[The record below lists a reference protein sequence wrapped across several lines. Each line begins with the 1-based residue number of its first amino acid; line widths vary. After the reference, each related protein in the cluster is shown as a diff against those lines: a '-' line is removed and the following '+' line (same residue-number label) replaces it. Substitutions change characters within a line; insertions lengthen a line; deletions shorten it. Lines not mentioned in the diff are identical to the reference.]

1 MMSESKPNTTLGM
14 ILNGLPAHDHP
25 LNAVVTRVELGLD
38 RVEWLL
44 QQRLQAGLQAA
55 ESMRK

>member
-1 MMSESKPNTTLGM
+1 MSESKANTTLGM
-14 ILNGLPAHDHP
+14 ILNGLPAQDHP
-25 LNAVVTRVELGLD
+25 LNALVTRVELGLD

-44 QQRLQAGLQAA
+44 QQRLQAA